1 MGHITPVGRAL
12 EACSHV
18 VTIRV
23 GGDTRKGRRSSYAVV
38 RTRSIRCI
46 TIDLPGGTVFDC
58 AVGPDSMSGP
68 DLPAFFGWRS
78 RVGAAC
84 QTRTMAAVQVRLDCL
99 SWSYRVFSR
108 AKASSLMVD
117 SNGMPWRWALPFP
130 NLFFCPVS
138 WFKRTLYL
146 LKAHVLVNLYV
157 QAMDAAKVED
167 HIKECWTIV
176 LKGDNA
182 LLREWIS
189 RCLDWS
195 QPLPSVEYQVHNN
208 GFVALGPF
216 LSQVDEMI
224 RVAPMPAQD
233 TLIDQFAL
241 RGVIFPRDLP
251 EGVAAPGA
259 PALDREGAGDDS
271 APGAAQGATETDFSR
286 LLVRLS
292 KCNLLFRPLDLSGNV
307 RLTLDTLLPYE
318 VEAPFH
324 HFMVR
329 HCLEHDLQPVLEA
342 YTVWHNLYKC
352 SFDTFYP
359 IYKKTAS
366 SSGYAFVTCVG

>member
-1 MGHITPVGRAL
+1 MNL
-12 EACSHV
+12 
-18 VTIRV
+18 
-23 GGDTRKGRRSSYAVV
+23 
-38 RTRSIRCI
+38 CI
-46 TIDLPGGTVFDC
+46 
-58 AVGPDSMSGP
+58 
-68 DLPAFFGWRS
+68 
-78 RVGAAC
+78 
-84 QTRTMAAVQVRLDCL
+84 
-99 SWSYRVFSR
+99 
-108 AKASSLMVD
+108 
-117 SNGMPWRWALPFP
+117 
-130 NLFFCPVS
+130 
-138 WFKRTLYL
+138 
-146 LKAHVLVNLYV
+146 

-195 QPLPSVEYQVHNN
+195 QPLPSVEYQVCNN

-216 LSQVDEMI
+216 LSQVNEMI

-342 YTVWHNLYKC
+342 YTVWHNLHKC

-359 IYKKTAS
+359 VYKKTAS
-366 SSGYAFVTCVG
+366 STGYACVLLWAGGGIAFFCPLIVMLVFFSPVCFAGHAVISPPPYSVRHSIPRCAWWTACSTAPFTVRPP